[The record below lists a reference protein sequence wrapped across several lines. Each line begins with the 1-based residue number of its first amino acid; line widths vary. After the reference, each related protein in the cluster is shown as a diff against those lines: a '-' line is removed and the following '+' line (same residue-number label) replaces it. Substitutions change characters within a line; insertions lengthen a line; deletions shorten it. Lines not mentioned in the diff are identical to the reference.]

1 VKDIMLKGRDPMQ
14 TMTPEQIHARR
25 WATLGVLCL
34 SLLLIVV
41 DGSIVNVALPTLVRD
56 LHAST
61 ASLQWVTDA
70 YTLAMAGLLLSLG
83 SLGDRIGRHRTL
95 AGGLIVFGVGSALA
109 ALSGSSIELIAS
121 RVVMGTG
128 AAAIMPATLSILTN
142 VFTVPAERAKAIA
155 MWSAVSGLGV
165 AIGPTLGGWLL
176 EHFGWGSIFTV
187 NLPIVAIALIAG
199 RVVVPPSSNPYPK
212 ALDPVGLLSS
222 VAGVVA
228 VVYAIIEAPTYGWV
242 SARTLGIGAA
252 GLAILAAWVV
262 YELRSSHPMV
272 DLRVFRN
279 ARFSAASFSVTMI
292 FLALFGWL
300 FLFTQQLQFVL
311 GYNTLQ
317 AGVRALPFAIT
328 IGAISQ
334 PAAKLAAR
342 AGTKSVVASG
352 LAMMAVGFWL
362 MSTSTVH
369 TGYGFL
375 VVASMVIAAGM
386 GLAMAPATESIM
398 GSLPPAQA
406 GVGSAVNDTT
416 RSLGGALGVAVMGSV
431 AASLFA
437 THIRPAL
444 AHVPAQ
450 FAAQA
455 NSSVGAAV
463 TAGQHAP
470 GSAGQNLVEAA
481 RQAFITGSDRAMIV
495 AVAAAVLGSLVAA
508 RFLPARAAGEQSVPV
523 GVDELPVLELSGV
536 EAA

>member
-1 VKDIMLKGRDPMQ
+1 MR
-14 TMTPEQIHARR
+14 TATAAQIQARR

-41 DGSIVNVALPTLVRD
+41 DASIVNVALPTLVRR

-95 AGGLIVFGVGSALA
+95 SGGLVVFGVGSALA
-109 ALSGSSIELIAS
+109 ALSGSAGELVAS
-121 RVVMGTG
+121 RVVMGIG

-142 VFTVPAERAKAIA
+142 VFTVPAERARAIA
-155 MWSAVSGLGV
+155 TWSAVSGLGV

-176 EHFGWGSIFTV
+176 EHFGWGSIFLV
-187 NLPIVAIALIAG
+187 NLPIVVVALVG
-199 RVVVPPSSNPYPK
+199 VRLVVPASRNPRSQ
-212 ALDPVGLLSS
+212 ALDPVGLVTS
-222 VAGVVA
+222 VVGVVA
-228 VVYAIIEAPTYGWV
+228 LVYAIIEAPSFGWLSV
-242 SARTLGIGAA
+242 RTVGIAGA
-252 GLAILAAWVV
+252 GVAILAGWVA

-279 ARFSAASFSVTMI
+279 PRFSAASFSVTMI

-317 AGVRALPFAIT
+317 AGIRALPFAVT

-342 AGTKSVVASG
+342 IGTKAVVTAG
-352 LAMMAVGFWL
+352 LAVMAVGFGL
-362 MSTSTVH
+362 MATSTAS

-375 VVASMVIAAGM
+375 LVASIVIAAGM

-416 RSLGGALGVAVMGSV
+416 RSLGGALGVAIMGSV

-437 THIRPAL
+437 SRMLPAL
-444 AHVPAQ
+444 THLPATV
-450 FAAQA
+450 AAQA
-455 NSSVGAAV
+455 KSSVGAAV
-463 TAGQHAP
+463 TVGQHAP
-470 GSAGQNLVEAA
+470 GSTGHNLVDAA
-481 RQAFITGSDRAMIV
+481 RQAFVTGSDRAMLI
-495 AVAAAVLGSLVAA
+495 AVAAALLGSLVAA
-508 RFLPARAAGEQSVPV
+508 RFLPARAAGEAPVTDVLAFSVYS
-523 GVDELPVLELSGV
+523 E
-536 EAA
+536 

>member
-1 VKDIMLKGRDPMQ
+1 MRNP
-14 TMTPEQIHARR
+14 TPDQIHSHR

-34 SLLLIVV
+34 SLLVIVV
-41 DGSIVNVALPTLVRD
+41 DSSIVNVALPTLVRK

-95 AGGLIVFGVGSALA
+95 AGGLIVFGVGSMLA
-109 ALSGSSIELIAS
+109 GLSVTASELIAS
-121 RVVMGTG
+121 RVVMGVG

-142 VFTVPAERAKAIA
+142 VFTVPGERAKAIA
-155 MWSAVSGLGV
+155 IWSAVSGLGV

-176 EHFGWGSIFTV
+176 EHFSWGSIFTV
-187 NLPIVAIALIAG
+187 NLPIVAVALVAG
-199 RVVVPPSSNPYPK
+199 RLVVPPSRNPHPT
-212 ALDPVGLLSS
+212 ALDPVGLVTS

-228 VVYAIIEAPTYGWV
+228 VVYSIIEAPTYGWLSV
-242 SARTLGIGAA
+242 RTLGVATA
-252 GLAILAAWVV
+252 GVAILAGWVV
-262 YELRSSHPMV
+262 FELRSSHPMV

-279 ARFSAASFSVTMI
+279 PRFSAASFSVTMI

-300 FLFTQQLQFVL
+300 FLFTQQMQFVL

-328 IGAISQ
+328 IGAVSQ

-342 AGTKSVVASG
+342 IGTKAVVTVG
-352 LAMMAVGFWL
+352 LGLMATGFAL
-362 MSTSTVH
+362 MATSNTH
-369 TGYGFL
+369 TGYSFL
-375 VVASMVIAAGM
+375 LPASVVIAAGM

-431 AASLFA
+431 ASSIF
-437 THIRPAL
+437 TNRVHPAL
-444 AHVPAQ
+444 SHIPATV
-450 FAAQA
+450 ATQA
-455 NSSVGAAV
+455 KSSIGAAV
-463 TAGQHAP
+463 SVGQHAP
-470 GSAGQNLVEAA
+470 APLGHNLVEAA
-481 RQAFITGSDRAMIV
+481 RQAFLTGSDHAMIV
-495 AVAAAVLGSLVAA
+495 AMIAALLGSVVAA
-508 RFLPARAAGEQSVPV
+508 RFLPARSHDEAPAAGLVQ
-523 GVDELPVLELSGV
+523 LAAV